1 MDADLIVMTALTL
14 LSALGMV
21 AAVLLPAWIA
31 WGIAWHSR
39 MPRTLRR
46 SFAFTCLLL
55 TYGVVMLTG
64 ALLLPL
70 ETLKIFVAPDLH
82 GRGYVTLAKG
92 IFVAAEHGTSI
103 MLIVVGVIAAVV
115 IPFKLRRRWSAI
127 TEALAVNAAS
137 SPALDHDGR

>member
-14 LSALGMV
+14 LTALGMV
-21 AAVLLPAWIA
+21 VAVLLPAWIA
-31 WGIAWHSR
+31 WGIAWRSR
-39 MPRTLRR
+39 MCRTQRR

-55 TYGVVMLTG
+55 TYGVVMFTG

-70 ETLKIFVAPDLH
+70 ETLKIFIAPDLH

-92 IFVAAEHGTSI
+92 IFVAAGQGTSI

-115 IPFKLRRRWSAI
+115 IPLKLRRRWSAI
-127 TEALAVNAAS
+127 TEALAENAVT
-137 SPALDHDGR
+137 SPGLDHDGH